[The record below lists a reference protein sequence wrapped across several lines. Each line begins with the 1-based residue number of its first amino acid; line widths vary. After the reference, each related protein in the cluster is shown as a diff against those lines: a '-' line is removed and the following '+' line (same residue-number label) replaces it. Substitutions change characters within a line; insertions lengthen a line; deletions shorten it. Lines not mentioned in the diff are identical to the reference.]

1 MRDHRHGVHKSI
13 EELTDDDW
21 ADLARRLTLHAFE
34 RLHKTSW
41 ETAQEIAHDAIAD
54 LLDPAYAEWDRDK
67 YPDVFDRLGS
77 FVNGRVQN
85 HFKRLR
91 RRGNEVPIVGDVEDK
106 PEIEGG
112 DDPGEVPVDAPVE
125 GEVVVDA
132 WSPYEEPDFITI
144 GEVAMATLRA
154 RVANDT
160 MCLGIL
166 DLIQGGVGH
175 ANKHAEA
182 LGVPVEDVYT
192 AKRRLLHHARKVAQ
206 DLNDRVAS

>member
-1 MRDHRHGVHKSI
+1 VPKSI
-13 EELTDDDW
+13 EELTDAEW

-34 RLHKTSW
+34 RLRKTSW
-41 ETAQEIAHDAIAD
+41 EAAQEIAHDAIAD

-67 YPDVFDRLGS
+67 YPDLFDRLGS

-85 HFKRLR
+85 YFRRMR
-91 RRGNEVPIVGDVEDK
+91 RRGKEVAIVGDVEDR

-112 DDPGEVPVDAPVE
+112 DDPGEVPEQAPLD
-125 GEVVVDA
+125 GEVVVDD
-132 WSPYEEPDFITI
+132 WTPYEEPDFVTI
-144 GEVAMATLRA
+144 SEVAMATLRA

-166 DLIQGGVGH
+166 DLIQGGIGH
-175 ANKHAEA
+175 AGKHAEV

-206 DLNDRVAS
+206 DLQQRVAS